1 MLSKS
6 LDVFW
11 STPGPPTK
19 QKRVKKKGYSAP
31 EKMTTFAQHLRLF
44 FLFRRGSGGV
54 EKCSGLLLNIGINI
68 IPIVHIVSHQT
79 TIIVY

>member
-19 QKRVKKKGYSAP
+19 QKRVEKKGYSAL
-31 EKMTTFAQHLRLF
+31 EKMPTFAPTFAQHLGLF

-54 EKCSGLLLNIGINI
+54 ENCS
-68 IPIVHIVSHQT
+68 
-79 TIIVY
+79 